1 MVEKASAMVDD
12 AKGVAEKA
20 VKMVALVETMVENF
34 AALNI
39 KAGEMAT
46 LAAEMVQ
53 EAEATMKTAK
63 ANMAKAYKVMKT
75 VSWKA

>member
-20 VKMVALVETMVENF
+20 VKMVVLVETMVENF

-75 VSWKA
+75 VSWKV

>member
-20 VKMVALVETMVENF
+20 VKMVVLVETMVENF